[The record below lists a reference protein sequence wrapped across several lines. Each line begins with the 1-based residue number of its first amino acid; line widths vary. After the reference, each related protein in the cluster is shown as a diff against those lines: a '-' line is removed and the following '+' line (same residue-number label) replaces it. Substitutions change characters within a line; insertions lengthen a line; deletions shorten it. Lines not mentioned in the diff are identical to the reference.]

1 MYGIYLLVQ
10 WIPQTFRFLQVNISY
25 FMKNVIIPNFTYCSL
40 KMNDINRVKFS
51 QQSAP
56 LSYSIVG
63 IGKIDWM
70 VYSFTSGGFLTFNVQ
85 LQIFMD
91 GNSVQKCPK

>member
-1 MYGIYLLVQ
+1 MHGIYLLVQ
-10 WIPQTFRFLQVNISY
+10 WIPQTFRFLQVNFSY

-85 LQIFMD
+85 L
-91 GNSVQKCPK
+91 